1 MTDVYKRQERTLAG
15 LYLKVRVVDIDGD
28 LDVLYYAPGERNAE
42 WFRGRED
49 CQSFTV
55 SDRDIAAFRI
65 DQAGV
70 YTFYARDRR
79 GNDTAYTVRI
89 ADLRDVYKRQPPWR
103 LPWSPGRRPWSGPIL
118 TASGRRR

>member
-1 MTDVYKRQERTLAG
+1 M
-15 LYLKVRVVDIDGD
+15 YLKVRVVDIDGD
-28 LDVLYYAPGERNAE
+28 LDVFYYAPGERNAE

-89 ADLRDVYKRQPPWR
+89 ADLREGPWGS
-103 LPWSPGRRPWSGPIL
+103 WTSK
-118 TASGRRR
+118 

>member
-1 MTDVYKRQERTLAG
+1 MTGIWTFFIMRRENGMRNGSGKGRTG
-15 LYLKVRVVDIDGD
+15 
-28 LDVLYYAPGERNAE
+28 
-42 WFRGRED
+42 
-49 CQSFTV
+49 QSFTV

-89 ADLRDVYKRQPPWR
+89 ADLREG
-103 LPWSPGRRPWSGPIL
+103 PGVL
-118 TASGRRR
+118 DQ